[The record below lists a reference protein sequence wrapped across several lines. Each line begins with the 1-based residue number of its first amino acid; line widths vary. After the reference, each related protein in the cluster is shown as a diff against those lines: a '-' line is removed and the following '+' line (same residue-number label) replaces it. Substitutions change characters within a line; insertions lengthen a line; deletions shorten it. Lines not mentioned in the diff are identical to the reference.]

1 MVKPRAIYILKCY
14 ITILLTLSAF
24 LLSALVSG
32 KHDQLINDH
41 IFFSEISDH
50 NLKYYF
56 RSRGSA
62 KGKDSEYEN
71 MESDVPDDD
80 DKAPLNMSRDSEQRE
95 IDEFEEEE
103 RRLLAEEE
111 KVNKLDSRLWKVFL
125 FLLTFTTRENQ

>member
-1 MVKPRAIYILKCY
+1 
-14 ITILLTLSAF
+14 
-24 LLSALVSG
+24 
-32 KHDQLINDH
+32 
-41 IFFSEISDH
+41 
-50 NLKYYF
+50 
-56 RSRGSA
+56 
-62 KGKDSEYEN
+62 

-111 KVNKLDSRLWKVFL
+111 KVNKLDSGLWKVFL

>member
-1 MVKPRAIYILKCY
+1 
-14 ITILLTLSAF
+14 
-24 LLSALVSG
+24 
-32 KHDQLINDH
+32 
-41 IFFSEISDH
+41 
-50 NLKYYF
+50 
-56 RSRGSA
+56 
-62 KGKDSEYEN
+62 

-125 FLLTFTTRENQ
+125 FWLTFTTRENQ

>member
-1 MVKPRAIYILKCY
+1 
-14 ITILLTLSAF
+14 
-24 LLSALVSG
+24 
-32 KHDQLINDH
+32 
-41 IFFSEISDH
+41 
-50 NLKYYF
+50 
-56 RSRGSA
+56 
-62 KGKDSEYEN
+62 

-80 DKAPLNMSRDSEQRE
+80 DKAPLNISRDSEQRE